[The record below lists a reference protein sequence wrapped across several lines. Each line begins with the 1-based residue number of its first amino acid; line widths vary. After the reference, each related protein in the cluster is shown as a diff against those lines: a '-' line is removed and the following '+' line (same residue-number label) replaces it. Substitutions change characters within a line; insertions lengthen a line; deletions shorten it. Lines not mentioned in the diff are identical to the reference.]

1 MEMTATNINTTMSA
15 QDKFK
20 VDNVVNGYNKK
31 LDAELRQGRIA
42 SKELGKDDFLKLL
55 MAQMTN
61 QDPTSPMENTEF
73 IAQMAQF
80 SSLEQMTNMS
90 QNFDRMAS
98 MINSSEAQS
107 LLGRTVQIDLGADQA
122 TTGVV
127 EAATRGNTP
136 QVQVNGMFYDM
147 NKIKTVYG
155 F

>member
-15 QDKFK
+15 QDKFT

>member
-15 QDKFK
+15 QDKFT

-107 LLGRTVQIDLGADQA
+107 MIGRSVQIDLGAEQT

-127 EAATRGNTP
+127 EAATRGASP

-147 NKIKTVYG
+147 NKIKAVYG

>member
-107 LLGRTVQIDLGADQA
+107 MLGRTVQIDLGAEQS

-127 EAATRGNTP
+127 EAATRGASP

-147 NKIKTVYG
+147 NKIKAVYG